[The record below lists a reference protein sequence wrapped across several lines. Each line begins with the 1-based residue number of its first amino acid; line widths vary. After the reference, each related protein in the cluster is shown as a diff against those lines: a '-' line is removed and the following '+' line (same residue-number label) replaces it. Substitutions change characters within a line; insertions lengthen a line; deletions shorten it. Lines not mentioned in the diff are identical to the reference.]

1 MDFKKN
7 TKDIDVWTRGLFIV
21 IFAII
26 FYFLFI
32 LIWLLVTFQFL
43 MKLITSKLN
52 QPLLEFSD
60 SLNIYVGEILNY
72 ITFKSEKRPFPF
84 SRWPSGDSVLHD
96 SNEALVLDDTSI
108 NEEKSSNKNGTTP
121 DEV

>member
-1 MDFKKN
+1 
-7 TKDIDVWTRGLFIV
+7 
-21 IFAII
+21 
-26 FYFLFI
+26 
-32 LIWLLVTFQFL
+32 

-60 SLNIYVGEILNY
+60 SLNIYVGEILTY

-84 SRWPSGDSVLHD
+84 SRWPSGDSVSPD
-96 SNEALVLDDTSI
+96 SNEALVLDDMSI